1 MSTPPSHTHDVAKP
15 TTSCAAV
22 FVFSNT
28 FSTNVSFIKARLQN
42 DTKPLPG
49 THFFCLAVAYLVF
62 FFFFTVKSYIY
73 QNKDGAQRFLQS
85 QYRRL
90 RKHHLEST
98 WHKSVQ
104 TRQMFGNKRAVF
116 RSEGRHP
123 VSCSVTKRC
132 IEWNRFWHR
141 AALALLSRLGDQLR
155 LTLTRASLLSPD
167 PTWHTSFTDASENE
181 PIQAIFSM
189 AAVPAGLIS
198 SLDIAN
204 AANWSIGVQWR
215 FVLVLRP
222 SLTAV
227 DVQAGRGSL
236 MLKFEVPSGTMRR
249 SFDHC
254 YQVLKKWMS
263 TSSPDLSCLCN
274 LPDSVC

>member
-1 MSTPPSHTHDVAKP
+1 MKQSRYWVQIFLFSCCLSSSFFSQSSLISIKTRTELSDFWNHSIAGWGSITLSPLDTNLSKPGRCLETKGQFFSARDDIPCPAQWPNVA
-15 TTSCAAV
+15 
-22 FVFSNT
+22 SNEII
-28 FSTNVSFIKARLQN
+28 F
-42 DTKPLPG
+42 DT
-49 THFFCLAVAYLVF
+49 
-62 FFFFTVKSYIY
+62 
-73 QNKDGAQRFLQS
+73 
-85 QYRRL
+85 
-90 RKHHLEST
+90 
-98 WHKSVQ
+98 
-104 TRQMFGNKRAVF
+104 
-116 RSEGRHP
+116 
-123 VSCSVTKRC
+123 
-132 IEWNRFWHR
+132 
-141 AALALLSRLGDQLR
+141 ALALLSRLGDQLR

-198 SLDIAN
+198 SLDITN
-204 AANWSIGVQWR
+204 AVNWSIGVQWR

-227 DVQAGRGSL
+227 GVLVEFSCCKRAGGARK
-236 MLKFEVPSGTMRR
+236 LKLEVPSGTMRR

-274 LPDSVC
+274 LSDSVC